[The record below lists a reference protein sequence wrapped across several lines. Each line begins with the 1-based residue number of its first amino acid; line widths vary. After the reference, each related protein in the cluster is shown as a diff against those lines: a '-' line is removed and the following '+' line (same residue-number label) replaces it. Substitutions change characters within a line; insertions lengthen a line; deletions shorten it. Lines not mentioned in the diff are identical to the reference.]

1 MPILLLPFLMAAIL
15 KLVLGSGTVAMT
27 TTATICAPILM
38 QIPGANMMF
47 CAYAACI
54 GSQVFSLH
62 NDSFFWVLTRIFK
75 FDKLDVQ
82 ILGYE
87 GMQFIWS
94 WAGFG
99 LLCIVNAV
107 F

>member
-38 QIPGANMMF
+38 QIPGANMMY

-62 NDSFFWVLTRIFK
+62 NDSFFWVLTRTFK
-75 FDKLDVQ
+75 FDKLDR
-82 ILGYE
+82 
-87 GMQFIWS
+87 S
-94 WAGFG
+94 
-99 LLCIVNAV
+99 
-107 F
+107 

>member
-1 MPILLLPFLMAAIL
+1 
-15 KLVLGSGTVAMT
+15 
-27 TTATICAPILM
+27 M
-38 QIPGANMMF
+38 QVPGANMMF

-62 NDSFFWVLTRIFK
+62 NDSFFWVLTRTFK
-75 FDKLDVQ
+75 LDKLDVQ
-82 ILGYE
+82 IFGYE

-94 WAGFG
+94 CSGFV
-99 LLCIVNAV
+99 LLSIVNMV